1 VTVRQYGR
9 RLLDMSPR
17 WMRELEAAK
26 VLVAI
31 GAHVDR
37 MIDGAV
43 AAVQHG
49 HPGIVSNES
58 LGYIGSDRLLRQP
71 PLESAAA
78 FTERLRGWRDV
89 HRRRGTGRALLEQ
102 LRVVFA
108 DAIPETRLQYR
119 NGVEYVLHTDGTIT
133 RGASTLRALSGPPE
147 RWARWWLDISG
158 GVLANASVPLL
169 VLLTTEWNAEHTQG
183 RVFVRNNARRWSG
196 SRRWSDPRPWASEPA
211 VTWEV

>member
-1 VTVRQYGR
+1 MTVRQYGR

-26 VLVAI
+26 VLIAI

-78 FTERLRGWRDV
+78 FTERLRHWRDA

-102 LRVVFA
+102 LRVVFG
-108 DAIPETRLQYR
+108 DAIPDVRLQYR
-119 NGVEYVLHTDGTIT
+119 NGVEYVLHADGTIA

-147 RWARWWLDISG
+147 RWARWWLVISG
-158 GVLANASVPLL
+158 GALANANVPLL
-169 VLLTTEWNAEHTQG
+169 KLLTVEWNAEHTQG
-183 RVFVRNNARRWSG
+183 IVHVRNNARPWNG
-196 SRRWSDPRPWASEPA
+196 ARRWNDPRPWNSEPA
-211 VTWEV
+211 ISWEV